1 MCCGVVLKSLTVRL
15 RRLKLNILLIIAALV
30 CFLIGAFGEP
40 YLPRVRVGWLGLAF
54 YMIYLL
60 MALLSGHR

>member
-1 MCCGVVLKSLTVRL
+1 MT
-15 RRLKLNILLIIAALV
+15 ILLIIAALV

-54 YMIYLL
+54 YMVYLL
-60 MALLSGHR
+60 LTMLGGRR

>member
-1 MCCGVVLKSLTVRL
+1 M
-15 RRLKLNILLIIAALV
+15 NILLIIAALV

-60 MALLSGHR
+60 LSMLGVHR

>member
-1 MCCGVVLKSLTVRL
+1 M
-15 RRLKLNILLIIAALV
+15 NILLIIAALV

-60 MALLSGHR
+60 LSMLGGHR